1 MLASPDPLL
10 LAGLQL
16 MLAGMGTVFLFLYLL
31 VFAVKLMSYLIA
43 RFAAQAG
50 SENLATASQT
60 GQSNA
65 APAAHVVAIAAAI
78 DKHRNR
84 QR

>member
-1 MLASPDPLL
+1 MASLDPLL

-16 MLAGMGTVFLFLYLL
+16 MLAGMGTVFLFLSLL

-60 GQSNA
+60 EQPNA
-65 APAAHVVAIAAAI
+65 APAAHVIAMVAAI

>member
-1 MLASPDPLL
+1 MASLDPLL

-16 MLAGMGTVFLFLYLL
+16 MLAGMGTVFLFLSLL
-31 VFAVKLMSYLIA
+31 VFAVKVMSYLIA

-50 SENLATASQT
+50 SENLATASQR
-60 GQSNA
+60 GQPNA
-65 APAAHVVAIAAAI
+65 APAAHVIAMVAAI

>member
-1 MLASPDPLL
+1 MASLDPLL

-16 MLAGMGTVFLFLYLL
+16 MLAGMGTVFSFLSLL
-31 VFAVKLMSYLIA
+31 VFTVKLMSYLIA
-43 RFAAQAG
+43 RFAAKAG

-65 APAAHVVAIAAAI
+65 APAAHVVAIAVAI
-78 DKHRNR
+78 DKQRNR

>member
-1 MLASPDPLL
+1 MTPLDPLL

-16 MLAGMGTVFLFLYLL
+16 MLAGMGTVFLFLTLL
-31 VFAVKLMSYLIA
+31 VFAVKLMSFLVV
-43 RFAAQAG
+43 RFAPQG
-50 SENLATASQT
+50 IPENLATASQT
-60 GQSNA
+60 GQANA

-84 QR
+84 QI

>member
-1 MLASPDPLL
+1 MASLDPLL

-16 MLAGMGTVFLFLYLL
+16 MLAGMGTVFSFLSLL
-31 VFAVKLMSYLIA
+31 VFTVKLMSYLIA
-43 RFAAQAG
+43 RFVAQAG

-65 APAAHVVAIAAAI
+65 APAAHVVAIAVAI
-78 DKHRNR
+78 DKQRNR

>member
-50 SENLATASQT
+50 SENLANASQT
-60 GQSNA
+60 GQPNA